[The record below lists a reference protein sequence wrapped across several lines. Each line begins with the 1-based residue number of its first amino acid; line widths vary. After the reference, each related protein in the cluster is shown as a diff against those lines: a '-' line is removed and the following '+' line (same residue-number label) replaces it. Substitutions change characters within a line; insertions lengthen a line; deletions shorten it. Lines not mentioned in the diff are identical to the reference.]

1 MVFGLYQLLSLV
13 SSGLHIKQYIWC
25 MISIPYGKLLYLQA
39 ACQRECPKKLF
50 LRPNMRQD
58 FKIQLKVT
66 ICSCLVRFKTII
78 EECLT
83 WGRHEKGGR
92 FIYSEIEIGRVS
104 AFEVKQH
111 HFAGTVALQNEQVAR
126 GGSLEDASNLSPTLQ
141 LRAHGSCQLQKPTLG
156 PRNLFSCYWREHWGE
171 GRKGAAEWKQMPF

>member
-1 MVFGLYQLLSLV
+1 
-13 SSGLHIKQYIWC
+13 

-39 ACQRECPKKLF
+39 ACQRECPQKLF

-92 FIYSEIEIGRVS
+92 FIYSEIEIGKVS

-111 HFAGTVALQNEQVAR
+111 RFAGTVALQNEQVAR
-126 GGSLEDASNLSPTLQ
+126 GGSLEDASNHLPTQGTWQLSAPETHPWTQESIFL
-141 LRAHGSCQLQKPTLG
+141 LLKGTLG
-156 PRNLFSCYWREHWGE
+156 RGE
-171 GRKGAAEWKQMPF
+171 KRCCRMKTNAILIGL